1 MDYSIKIGG
10 EAGQGIQTI
19 GDTLG
24 HVFARSGHHVFT
36 NQDYESRIRG
46 GHNFYQVRLSDRPVM
61 APKEEM
67 DIIVALDKESIRLHG
82 HELGARGQIIYD
94 SETLKEKHVE
104 PMFLDMPFVKLAM
117 EHGGDRIMANTVA
130 TGAVLGMLGMDLE
143 ILMGLIVE
151 TFKKKGEQI
160 ITANKNAAMAG
171 YDHAV
176 KACLKCNFSV
186 ESYDKARALMLV
198 GGSEAIALGAMA
210 SGVKFY
216 AAYPMTPSTGIMNY
230 LASKEKEFGIV
241 VEQAE
246 DEIAAVNMA
255 LGASFAGV
263 RSMTGTSGGG
273 FALMV
278 EGVSLAAITETPVV
292 IALGQRSGPATGLP
306 TRTEQ
311 GELHMVLHAGHGEF
325 PRFIFA
331 PGSPEQAF
339 FLTNKAFDLAE
350 KYQVPA
356 FILFDTYLSDSQWSY
371 QGFDLARLRNK
382 DYRLRGEAFQKLAG
396 YQRYALTP
404 GGISPLAVP
413 GDASHLVVADSDEHD
428 EDGHIIEDAA
438 TRIKMVE
445 KRFFKKF
452 PKMQQELAPPFLYG
466 DHNPDVVI
474 TGWGSLYGLM
484 REAVD
489 ALSGSYRI
497 AMLHFSEIYPFP
509 ETKQFNYPGFLKR
522 AKLTICIEQNAT
534 SQFAR
539 LMRTE
544 TGYEFGALINKY
556 DGRPFTVEELVR
568 ELQVK
573 IKRL

>member
-46 GHNFYQVRLSDRPVM
+46 GHNFYQIRLSDRPVI
-61 APKEEM
+61 APKGAV
-67 DIIVALDKESIRLHG
+67 DIIVALDKDSIRLHER
-82 HELGARGQIIYD
+82 ELTSRGRIIYD
-94 SETLKEKHVE
+94 SETLKEKHDK
-104 PMFLDMPFVKLAM
+104 PTFLDIPFVKLAM

-130 TGAVLGMLGMDLE
+130 TGAVLGMLGMDLT
-143 ILMGLIVE
+143 ILMELIAE
-151 TFKKKGEQI
+151 TFRKKGEHVV
-160 ITANKNAAMAG
+160 TANKNAAMAG

-176 KACLKCNFSV
+176 KGCLTCNFSV
-186 ESYDKARALMLV
+186 APDANAKALMLV

-230 LASKEKEFGIV
+230 LAGKEKEYGIV

-246 DEIAAVNMA
+246 DEIAAINMA

-263 RSMTGTSGGG
+263 RAMTGTSGGG

-278 EGVSLAAITETPVV
+278 EGVSLAAMTETPVV
-292 IALGQRSGPATGLP
+292 IALGQRPGPATGLP

-311 GELHMVLHAGHGEF
+311 GELHMALHAGHGEF

-350 KYQVPA
+350 KYQVTA
-356 FILFDTYLSDSQWSY
+356 FILFDTYLSDSQWTY
-371 QGFDLARLRNK
+371 QGFDLARLRNR
-382 DYRLRGEAFQKLAG
+382 DYRIRGEAFRKLAHYKRHEYTESG
-396 YQRYALTP
+396 V
-404 GGISPLAVP
+404 SPLAVP
-413 GDASHLVVADSDEHD
+413 GDAKHLVVTDSDEHD
-428 EDGHIIEDAA
+428 EDGHLIEDAE

-445 KRFFKKF
+445 KRLFKKL
-452 PKMQQELAPPFLYG
+452 PRMREEAAPPFLYG
-466 DHNPDVVI
+466 DRNPDVVI
-474 TGWGSLYGLM
+474 VGWGSLYGLM
-484 REAVD
+484 REAID
-489 ALSGSYRI
+489 ELSKSYGI
-497 AMLHFSEIYPFP
+497 AMLHFSELYPFP
-509 ETKQFNYPGFLKR
+509 ETKQFDYLGLLNR
-522 AKLTICIEQNAT
+522 AKLTICVEQNAT
-534 SQFAR
+534 NQFAR
-539 LMRTE
+539 LMKTE

-556 DGRPFTVEELVR
+556 DGRPFVVESLVKELKA
-568 ELQVK
+568 K